1 MCLKLTIKIPKQPPS
16 HFSGVFLINF
26 ERIFTLCSSASI
38 VNFEHVIAGCAL
50 PNLGISLQFRFISQE
65 LSSHHCFIAMKF
77 FNLGL

>member
-38 VNFEHVIAGCAL
+38 VNFEHVIAGCFA
-50 PNLGISLQFRFISQE
+50 
-65 LSSHHCFIAMKF
+65 
-77 FNLGL
+77 